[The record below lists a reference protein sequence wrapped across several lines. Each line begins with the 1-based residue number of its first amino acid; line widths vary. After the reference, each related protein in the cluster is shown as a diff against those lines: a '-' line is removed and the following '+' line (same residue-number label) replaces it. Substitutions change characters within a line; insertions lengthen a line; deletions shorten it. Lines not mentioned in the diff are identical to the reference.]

1 MKVMQDHQF
10 KPESKVTEG
19 YASTTPVVDGLL
31 TQTHLKHLSASTL
44 FLLIR
49 ALFNFR
55 HGFPVH
61 G

>member
-49 ALFNFR
+49 ALFNF
-55 HGFPVH
+55 
-61 G
+61 